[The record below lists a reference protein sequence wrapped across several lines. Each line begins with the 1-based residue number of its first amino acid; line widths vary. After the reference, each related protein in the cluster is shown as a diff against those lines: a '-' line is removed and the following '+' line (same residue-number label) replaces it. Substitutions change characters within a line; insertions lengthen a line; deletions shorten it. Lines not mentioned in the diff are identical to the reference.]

1 MRTMKEAERFFRKY
15 FPRGSMTVDNGE
27 VVFHTGTQV
36 IGGELEPLDEDEP
49 VKEKQPFPRYKD

>member
-1 MRTMKEAERFFRKY
+1 MKEAERFFRKY

-36 IGGELEPLDEDEP
+36 VGGELEPLDEDEP